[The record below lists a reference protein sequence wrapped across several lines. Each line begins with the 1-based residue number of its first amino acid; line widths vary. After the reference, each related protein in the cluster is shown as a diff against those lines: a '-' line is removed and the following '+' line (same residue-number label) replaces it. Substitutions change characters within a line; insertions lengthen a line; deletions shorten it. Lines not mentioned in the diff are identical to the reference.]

1 MQVQVEMG
9 STTVD
14 KQVWR
19 YQLKGKKKLRSSWE
33 GKARKIE
40 EEHQEEFARELEVEQ
55 GTKVGN
61 ISQETMKHELW
72 DREIGIGIK
81 EKEISTIV
89 FEQEHKE
96 GWGQEVE
103 IKVEEQRG
111 GTEEPP

>member
-40 EEHQEEFARELEVEQ
+40 EEHQEEGPSSQKPELA
-55 GTKVGN
+55 GKG
-61 ISQETMKHELW
+61 
-72 DREIGIGIK
+72 K
-81 EKEISTIV
+81 EKPGKKTT
-89 FEQEHKE
+89 QTKE
-96 GWGQEVE
+96 PVE
-103 IKVEEQRG
+103 EGPVVQKPIKIKVQRP
-111 GTEEPP
+111 EPEPEDFV